1 VATAFIWLR
10 LLCTWRSGV
19 QLKAGFQIRAEHNR
33 ARSYVMRRSLRVPL
47 LGLANALL
55 LFLQPA
61 RADEK
66 PMMKAVVAH
75 EYGAPEVLKFE
86 EVPRPEPND
95 DEALVRVIASSVN
108 PADPLT
114 LSGKY
119 AREFGTHLP
128 LIPGY
133 DIAGVV
139 EKTGGSVTKLRVG
152 DAVYGYPNFGG
163 GWADYVTVKE
173 SEVAAKPKSLNFVES
188 AAVPMGALTAW
199 QALVDVAKLQ
209 PGQTV
214 LIHGGS
220 GGVGSFAIQIAK
232 ARGARVIATASTANQ
247 DLLKQLGA
255 DVAVDYTKTKFEDV
269 AKDVDAVLDPV
280 GKDTLAHSYG
290 VVKKGG
296 IVMSLV
302 ARPDPV
308 ELKKHEIHGA
318 GISVHPDAEDLA
330 EIAQLID
337 AGKIKPMVT
346 QVLPLSEAI
355 AAQQQAAT
363 HHTRGKVVLRIADDP
378 KS

>member
-1 VATAFIWLR
+1 MSDAEKITQFRISASRNRTRSCAKEMHKRITLTLSLATVS
-10 LLCTWRSGV
+10 LLFS
-19 QLKAGFQIRAEHNR
+19 H
-33 ARSYVMRRSLRVPL
+33 SLR
-47 LGLANALL
+47 AH
-55 LFLQPA
+55 
-61 RADEK
+61 EK

-86 EVPRPEPND
+86 EVPRREPNE

-128 LIPGY
+128 LVPGY

-139 EKTGGSVTKLRVG
+139 ERTGANVAKLKVG
-152 DAVYGYPNFGG
+152 DAVYGYPTFGG
-163 GWADYVTVKE
+163 GWAEYITVKE
-173 SEVAAKPKSLNFVES
+173 WEVAAKPKSLNFVES
-188 AAVPMGALTAW
+188 AAVPMGALTSW

-280 GKDTLAHSYG
+280 GKETLARSYG

-302 ARPDPV
+302 ARPDPA
-308 ELKKHEIHGA
+308 EIKKRGIRGA

-337 AGKIKPMVT
+337 AGKIKPIVT

-363 HHTRGKVVLRIADDP
+363 HHTRGKVVLRIADEP